1 MSKKAETAFKEVFLN
16 DLRSVPNIWAE
27 KIQQVAKRGT
37 PDILLCAGGHFVG
50 IELKKSQREKPDVL
64 QQHKL
69 KKIVEAGGVAYV
81 AYPENKDVVL
91 GMIAILARRKK

>member
-1 MSKKAETAFKEVFLN
+1 M
-16 DLRSVPNIWAE
+16 WAE
-27 KIQQVAKRGT
+27 KIQQVAKCGT
-37 PDILLCAGGHFVG
+37 PDILLCVGGQFVG
-50 IELKKSQREKPDVL
+50 IELKKSQKEAPNVL

-69 KKIVEAGGVAYV
+69 KRIVAAGGVAYV